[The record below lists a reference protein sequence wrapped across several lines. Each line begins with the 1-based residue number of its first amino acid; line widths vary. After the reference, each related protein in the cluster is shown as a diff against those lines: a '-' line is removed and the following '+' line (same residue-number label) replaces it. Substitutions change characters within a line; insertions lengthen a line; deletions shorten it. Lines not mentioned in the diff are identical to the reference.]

1 MTCRS
6 YGKLGK
12 YSANTIQLRFGSWND
27 GLKRAELTLRME
39 RNISTEALFDNLK
52 LVWIAKGKQPV
63 FRDMSVPPSQYTAQT
78 YTTRFGGWR
87 KALEEFVISVNQE
100 QNDILSYEAEIKTTG
115 SPREQNATPR

>member
-1 MTCRS
+1 
-6 YGKLGK
+6 
-12 YSANTIQLRFGSWND
+12 
-27 GLKRAELTLRME
+27 ME